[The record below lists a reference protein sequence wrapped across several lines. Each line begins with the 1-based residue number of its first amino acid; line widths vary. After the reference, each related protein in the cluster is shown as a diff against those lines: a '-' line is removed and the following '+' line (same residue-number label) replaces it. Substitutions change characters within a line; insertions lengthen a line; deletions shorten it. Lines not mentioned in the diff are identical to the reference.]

1 MGSCVHASSADR
13 SALAVTTCD
22 YCRRKAE
29 RWRTAVLQCQVGGSP
44 VYIVER
50 KLGKGG
56 FGQVYVGKR
65 ASPTTAKDGPNA
77 NLVCLWPL
85 PGLTLTHRGSHDLHK

>member
-1 MGSCVHASSADR
+1 MACGGI
-13 SALAVTTCD
+13 
-22 YCRRKAE
+22 
-29 RWRTAVLQCQVGGSP
+29 LQCQVGGSP

-77 NLVCLWPL
+77 NLVRARAHCL
-85 PGLTLTHRGSHDLHK
+85 GFDFQGARDSHLLIAPHCCSYAGMAA

>member
-1 MGSCVHASSADR
+1 MSWQGSLKGGARGH
-13 SALAVTTCD
+13 
-22 YCRRKAE
+22 
-29 RWRTAVLQCQVGGSP
+29 LQCQVGGSP

-77 NLVCLWPL
+77 NLVRAPRPL
-85 PGLTLTHRGSHDLHK
+85 PGLAP